1 MKIISLLL
9 SLCLASVALAQEPA
23 ELTELRQTWEKERTE
38 AQEKVDKLYFEELE
52 EMKQNFT
59 KAGNIADA
67 LAVDNVIKEGDKA
80 DNEPQA
86 LTKMRLAKG
95 KSLKK
100 VLKPLDKR
108 YWQDL
113 LLLKDN
119 FQKQGNLDGVVAA
132 DAEIEKVLVAYK
144 KPEASKKNAPASIL
158 RYSYEPKESYGGKGE
173 FDYTD
178 KALELLT
185 DGKTFETY
193 KHGCVGW
200 RSYAPKIL
208 IYTTGKIRGFKIH
221 ALGRDVGGGVGQVG
235 TISISDSKKQKIAT
249 VDPANINTGWIEVKF
264 KQPVK
269 DEHFEITLTK
279 TGLWL
284 MLTEIEVIK

>member
-1 MKIISLLL
+1 MKIVSLLL
-9 SLCLASVALAQEPA
+9 SLCLASLALAEDPA
-23 ELTELRQTWEKERTE
+23 ELAELRQTWEKERTE
-38 AQEKVDKLYFEELE
+38 AQEKIDTIYLEELE
-52 EMKQNFT
+52 QLKKNFT

-67 LAVDNVIKEGDKA
+67 LAVDNVIKEGDRA

-86 LTKMRLAKG
+86 LTKVRLARD

-100 VLKPLDKR
+100 VSKPLDKR

-113 LLLKDN
+113 LLLKDD

-132 DAEIEKVLVAYK
+132 DAEIEKVLATYK
-144 KPEASKKNAPASIL
+144 KPPASIL
-158 RYSYEPKESYGGKGE
+158 RYSYEPKESYGGRGA

-200 RSYAPKIL
+200 RSYPPKIL

-235 TISISDSKKQKIAT
+235 TILISDSKKQKIAT

-279 TGLWL
+279 TGEWL
-284 MLTEIEVIK
+284 MLSEIEVIK

>member
-9 SLCLASVALAQEPA
+9 SLCLASVALAEEPA
-23 ELTELRQTWEKERTE
+23 ELTELRQTWEKQRSE
-38 AQEKVDKLYFEELE
+38 AQGKVDKLYFEELE
-52 EMKQNFT
+52 QLKKNFT

-67 LAVDNVIKEGDKA
+67 LAVDNVIKGGDRA

-86 LTKMRLAKG
+86 LTKVRLARD

-100 VLKPLDKR
+100 VSKPLDKR

-113 LLLKDN
+113 LLLKDD

-132 DAEIEKVLVAYK
+132 DAEIEKVLATYK
-144 KPEASKKNAPASIL
+144 KPPASIL
-158 RYSYEPKESYGGKGE
+158 RYSYEPKESYGGRGA

-221 ALGRDVGGGVGQVG
+221 ALGRDVGAMIGEAG
-235 TISISDSKKQKIAT
+235 TISVSDSTKQKIAT
-249 VDPANINTGWIEVKF
+249 VEPANIHTGWIEVKF
-264 KQPVK
+264 KRPVEAEYFK
-269 DEHFEITLTK
+269 ITLTK